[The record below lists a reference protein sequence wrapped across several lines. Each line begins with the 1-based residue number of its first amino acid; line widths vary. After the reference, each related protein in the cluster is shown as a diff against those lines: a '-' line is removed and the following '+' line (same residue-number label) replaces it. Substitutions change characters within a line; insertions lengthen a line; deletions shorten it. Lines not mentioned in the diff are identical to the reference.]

1 MRHLAELRYASSSRL
16 FQRMWLHL
24 ALNRHAFTDGCG
36 GARLWCRRV
45 SVTGMPLRLG
55 MLAEQMRGARF
66 TCFTKYFT
74 SKNVLI
80 LTPEVLRASDEAQ
93 LLGSCAPRG
102 ASSHT
107 RSSQATSYYC
117 ISSILILLLLCSHTA
132 ITLSSYVCCSIA
144 RLSHTTVYLVSS
156 YSYYHE
162 HTRYALCSHTTS
174 TVSSYVCIAGRR
186 ANDKSSHDY

>member
-1 MRHLAELRYASSSRL
+1 MRHLVELRYASSSCL
-16 FQRMWLHL
+16 FKRMWLHL
-24 ALNRHAFTDGCG
+24 ALNRHAFADGG
-36 GARLWCRRV
+36 VGARLWCRRV
-45 SVTGMPLRLG
+45 SVTGMLLRLG
-55 MLAEQMRGARF
+55 RLAEQMRGARV

-80 LTPEVLRASDEAQ
+80 LTPKVLRASDEAQ

-107 RSSQATSYYC
+107 RSSQATLYYC
-117 ISSILILLLLCSHTA
+117 ISSILIQLSLCSHNT
-132 ITLSSYVCCSIA
+132 ITLSSYVCCSLA
-144 RLSHTTVYLVSS
+144 RLAHTTVYLVSS

-162 HTRYALCSHTTS
+162 HTRYALCSHTTI

-186 ANDKSSHDY
+186 ATDKSNHDY